1 MKSLKKTFILA
12 VGALSMAVSGLSAHS
27 DAFKPEFVDTLVAP
41 YLQIQAGL
49 AGDDLAIA
57 KSGANT
63 FLAAMKSAPKGE
75 AEEESADLRAPAK
88 EITGAAN
95 IEVARA
101 AFLILSGEVTS
112 LIKHVGTTGDTAL
125 FVAHCPMAFGGKGGD
140 WIQAD
145 KTVSNPYYG
154 SRMLRCGGIKAQVAG
169 DEEPDHTDHRPS
181 MHNTPH
187 THGSVDHNKG
197 DNPYS
202 VANLD
207 TVHAGV
213 PGYHGGNGSAVAST
227 GNSSGETSA
236 CGMAC
241 CAGKN

>member
-1 MKSLKKTFILA
+1 MNAFKKTIILA
-12 VGALSMAVSGLSAHS
+12 IGVFSTATSGLLAHS

-49 AGDDLAIA
+49 AGDDLTTA
-57 KSGANT
+57 KSGANAY
-63 FLAAMKSAPKGE
+63 LAAMKSAPEGE
-75 AEEESADLRAPAK
+75 ADEESSDLRTPAEK
-88 EITGAAN
+88 IAAAAN
-95 IEVARA
+95 IEAARA
-101 AFLILSGEVTS
+101 AFLTLSNELTS
-112 LIKHVGTTGDTAL
+112 LVKHVGTTGSTAL

-154 SRMLRCGGIKAQVAG
+154 SRMLRCGGIKEQVSG

-181 MHNTPH
+181 KHNTPH

-207 TVHAGV
+207 AVHAGV
-213 PGYHGGNGSAVAST
+213 PGYLSTAGTPVAST
-227 GNSSGETSA
+227 GSTSGESSA

-241 CAGKN
+241 CADVN